1 MKKTTTTL
9 FLTLATVLG
18 FAQAQPI
25 SFEQPQSKVPVSAT
39 EVSKS
44 VGTVYLKMGANETE
58 VPKNADLL
66 MPEVGVGYRYASGH
80 HGIDVSVEGGANK
93 VQAVKEIDQANY
105 FVSLPKVDYLFYAT
119 PQASSSFYAGT
130 GLALS
135 MQRQNETETVEAAT
149 PGDAPTVTNTVREF
163 AGISPNVLVGYEF
176 GRKDV
181 VKTFVEL
188 QVSQPAVAIQ
198 QQGNFPGPR
207 ASLFVGAGF

>member
-18 FAQAQPI
+18 FAQEQQI
-25 SFEQPQSKVPVSAT
+25 SFAQTQSRVPVSEA

-58 VPKNADLL
+58 LPKNADLL
-66 MPEVGVGYRYASGH
+66 MPEVGIGYRFASGH
-80 HGIDVSVEGGANK
+80 HGIDVSVEGGANQ
-93 VQAVKEIDQANY
+93 VHAVKEIDQANY
-105 FVSLPKVDYLFYAT
+105 YVTLPKVDYLFYAT
-119 PQASSSFYAGT
+119 PASSSSFYAGT
-130 GLALS
+130 GLALN
-135 MQRQNETETVEAAT
+135 MQRQNDVTTVDPVT

-188 QVSQPAVAIQ
+188 QVSQPAIAIQ
-198 QQGNFPGPR
+198 QAGNLPGPR
-207 ASLFVGAGF
+207 ASFFVGAGF